1 MKQNLPTAIEIATL
15 IRHKQRTAESVA
27 RDCLDRIEAQD
38 PYTRAFLDVDTDAAL
53 AEARLRDRQNS
64 QGPLHGVP
72 VAIKEVVDV
81 AGLRCSWGT
90 DVYRDRIP
98 QSDAVVVRKLREAG
112 AVIIGT
118 TISTEYAIG
127 AAGPT
132 RNPAGACRSPGG
144 SSSGSAAAV
153 AAGLVPIAIAS
164 QTIGSIIRPATYCGI
179 FGLKPT
185 KDAVSTTGTM
195 MMSEHLDHIGPM
207 ATNLADLALTCRMI
221 YQPGTAFGPDTP
233 DQRDASRKR
242 LAGLKILRVE
252 GPARNRV
259 QPETRAAMDRAT
271 AGFAKLGHEVQELD
285 LPPEFDACQEI
296 IETILYKD
304 LWTHYGEDYDL
315 YRELLSQRMQDILLE
330 GSQISNA
337 AHRSAL
343 KAAAALRQT
352 AQTLFR
358 GTVVMSPAT
367 DSVAPLIAEGTGS
380 NAQQAL
386 CTLLGFPALAVP
398 CGKVAGLPVGVQL
411 CGVAGT
417 DSLLLQTA
425 DSLVSALTM
434 GGLLDAS

>member
-1 MKQNLPTAIEIATL
+1 
-15 IRHKQRTAESVA
+15 
-27 RDCLDRIEAQD
+27 
-38 PYTRAFLDVDTDAAL
+38 
-53 AEARLRDRQNS
+53 
-64 QGPLHGVP
+64 

-90 DVYRDRIP
+90 DVYRERIP
-98 QSDAVVVRKLREAG
+98 QSDAVVVSKLRKAG

-118 TISTEYAIG
+118 TVSTEYAIG

-144 SSSGSAAAV
+144 SSSGSAAAI
-153 AAGLVPIAIAS
+153 AAGLVPIAIGS

-221 YQPGTAFGPDTP
+221 YQPGTAFLPDTP
-233 DQRDASRKR
+233 DQRDASRNR
-242 LAGLKILRVE
+242 LAGLKVLRVE

-271 AGFAKLGHEVQELD
+271 AGFAKLGHEVQKLD

-304 LWTHYGEDYDL
+304 LWTHYAEDYHR
-315 YRELLSQRMQDILLE
+315 YRELLSQRLQDILLE

-358 GTVVMSPAT
+358 GTVVMSPAA

-398 CGKVAGLPVGVQL
+398 CGKVEGLPVGVQL
-411 CGVAGT
+411 YGVAGT
-417 DSLLLQTA
+417 DSLLLEIA
-425 DSLVSALTM
+425 DSLASALTM